1 MIYSTN
7 SRNGQ
12 RGAVLVVALIMLA
25 VMTLL
30 VITMIKTAVLDLK
43 IGGASQQA
51 AVNLANADVSVNTY
65 LVANPGSFSIG
76 CLNRS
81 NPEPNCKAGIGTTG
95 VDLTALYGSQV
106 VVTATESGCVQ
117 TTPGDAVGKGLPSVY
132 FDVRARSSGMF
143 AGIATTGET
152 AVHQGIR
159 ATAPAGACGS

>member
-1 MIYSTN
+1 MMCSTSIRN
-7 SRNGQ
+7 SQ

-51 AVNLANADVSVNTY
+51 AINLANADVSVNSY
-65 LVANPGSFSIG
+65 LVANPDSFSIG

-81 NPEPNCKAGIGTTG
+81 APEPNCKVGLGTT
-95 VDLTALYGSQV
+95 DRYGSRV
-106 VVTATESGCVQ
+106 VVTATEVGCVQ
-117 TTPGDAVGKGLPSVY
+117 TRPGDAFGKGLPSVY

-143 AGIATTGET
+143 AGIAASGQT

-159 ATAPAGACGS
+159 AAAPAGSCGK